1 MRIILTGG
9 GTAGHITPNIAL
21 IPELKKDGF
30 EIDYIGSKDGME
42 RYLIEPLGIP
52 YHPIHAG
59 KLRRYLNFKN
69 LTDLFRITM
78 GFLEALAIIAKTKPD
93 VVFSKGGFV
102 TSPVV
107 WASWLHR
114 VPVVIHESDITPGL
128 ANRLSIPFASKICYT
143 FPETEKYLPPAK
155 RVFTGLPVRKSLLQ
169 GDAATGRELCG
180 FTGNKPVLMIIGG
193 SQGSEILNKSI
204 RNLLGEIDKK
214 YDLCHICGK
223 NGVDPS
229 LTQINGY
236 KQFDYVNEELPHLI
250 AMADLVISRAGATTL
265 FELLALKKPHLLIP
279 LSKQASRG
287 DQILNAGSFE
297 KQGFSLVLPEED
309 LNPKSLLNNI
319 DLLYDSRTKFITA
332 MNTSQID
339 NGIRNVISIIKMAAK
354 SKKAENTNKSRG
366 QV

>member
-30 EIDYIGSKDGME
+30 EIHYIGTKDGME
-42 RYLIEPLGIP
+42 RQLIEPLGIP

-69 LTDLFRITM
+69 LTDLFQITR
-78 GFLEALAIIAKTKPD
+78 GFLESLAVIAKLKPD

-102 TSPVV
+102 SSPVV

-114 VPVVIHESDITPGL
+114 IPVVIHESDITPGL
-128 ANRLSIPFASKICYT
+128 ANKLSIPFANKICYT
-143 FPETEKYLPPAK
+143 FPETKKNLPLAK
-155 RVFTGLPVRKSLLQ
+155 GVFTGLPVRESLLR
-169 GDAATGRELCG
+169 GDAATGKRLCG

-204 RNLLGEIDKK
+204 RGLLDQILQK

-223 NGVDPS
+223 NGIDPS
-229 LTQINGY
+229 LNRINGY
-236 KQFDYVNEELPHLI
+236 QQFDYVNEELPHLM
-250 AMADLVISRAGATTL
+250 AVADLVVSRAGATTL

-287 DQILNAGSFE
+287 DQILNARSFE
-297 KQGFSLVLPEED
+297 KQGFSMVLPEED
-309 LNPKSLLNNI
+309 LDPESLLKNLNI
-319 DLLYDSRTKFITA
+319 LYESRNEYIAA
-332 MNTSQID
+332 MNASQIN
-339 NGIRNVISIIKMAAK
+339 NGIQNVIATIKTAAK
-354 SKKAENTNKSRG
+354 LKKHR
-366 QV
+366 